1 MILTDLFES
10 QEMHNQDRLDSVLGR
25 CIELIHEKNG
35 ANPKKYGRVA
45 ACIIDMKNRKVFG
58 INSPGPNGTR
68 RHAERMAI
76 DKYHERYGKILPGA
90 IIVTTLSPCNR
101 DMAERDGPSC
111 QDLLLQNGIEKVYSG
126 YMDPSQHSDHP
137 FTEEMTQNDD
147 LWRRCKEFSDSF
159 VHDDLSE
166 DLDRPRA
173 AGCILYAQDTGRYG
187 LQQRSDTVNDPSVW
201 AAWGGGREPG
211 ETLEQC
217 ATRELA
223 EESGYTGPL
232 KLKRLAENNK
242 YTTFIGVVPHEFEPR
257 ACSEWKDYCWVDAGN
272 WPGPMHPGVAEALK
286 NIPANKQQVAEAFDQ
301 PYKILRW
308 EKGDYGD
315 VDAIARLDDGT
326 FLSIMFNKGFKQET
340 KEEAWSVEF
349 FRNNS
354 QEVTGEGD
362 EFRVFATV
370 LSAIQTFI
378 SDRVPGAKGKYK
390 PNKIYFSASK
400 KVEPGQKEHSRA
412 GLYDSLVQRYARALG
427 FRAFR
432 ADTGNIV
439 MYELSRI
446 KPMAENM
453 DHSKDNRAVEELK
466 AALIARKQRLQSA
479 TDDQVYDSIDKI
491 MTRIAKTHSI
501 SGQKLHDMWVDKY
514 HEVPDTWIMNENFA
528 DGKKPGRKGLA
539 KRVGVNCKQPVSKLR
554 SIAANSSGERQ
565 RMAHWCANMKSG
577 KKK

>member
-1 MILTDLFES
+1 MRS
-10 QEMHNQDRLDSVLGR
+10 QEFITESLD
-25 CIELIHEKNG
+25 H
-35 ANPKKYGRVA
+35 
-45 ACIIDMKNRKVFG
+45 
-58 INSPGPNGTR
+58 
-68 RHAERMAI
+68 
-76 DKYHERYGKILPGA
+76 
-90 IIVTTLSPCNR
+90 
-101 DMAERDGPSC
+101 
-111 QDLLLQNGIEKVYSG
+111 
-126 YMDPSQHSDHP
+126 
-137 FTEEMTQNDD
+137 
-147 LWRRCKEFSDSF
+147 
-159 VHDDLSE
+159 
-166 DLDRPRA
+166 
-173 AGCILYAQDTGRYG
+173 
-187 LQQRSDTVNDPSVW
+187 
-201 AAWGGGREPG
+201 
-211 ETLEQC
+211 
-217 ATRELA
+217 
-223 EESGYTGPL
+223 
-232 KLKRLAENNK
+232 
-242 YTTFIGVVPHEFEPR
+242 
-257 ACSEWKDYCWVDAGN
+257 
-272 WPGPMHPGVAEALK
+272 
-286 NIPANKQQVAEAFDQ
+286 

-354 QEVTGEGD
+354 QEKTGEGD
-362 EFRVFATV
+362 QQRVFATV
-370 LSAIQTFI
+370 LSAVQTFI

-400 KVEPGQKEHSRA
+400 EVNPDEDQRKAMTRA
-412 GLYDSLVQRYARALG
+412 RLYDSLVQRYARALG

-432 ADTGNIV
+432 AETGNKV

-446 KPMAENM
+446 TPIAEDMSRRGFLKGAGAMAAGISAAGGARADNQTDPNKLIAIVNINGESKEFNLTGRFKGDAKSQLHQAEEFITEFLEKRDINFSNLELRYQGAVLKTQNIGSVKEEQGVAENM
-453 DHSKDNRAVEELK
+453 DHSKDNQAVEELK

-514 HEVPDTWIMNENFA
+514 HEVPDTWIMSENFA

>member
-1 MILTDLFES
+1 MRS
-10 QEMHNQDRLDSVLGR
+10 QE
-25 CIELIHEKNG
+25 
-35 ANPKKYGRVA
+35 
-45 ACIIDMKNRKVFG
+45 
-58 INSPGPNGTR
+58 
-68 RHAERMAI
+68 
-76 DKYHERYGKILPGA
+76 
-90 IIVTTLSPCNR
+90 
-101 DMAERDGPSC
+101 
-111 QDLLLQNGIEKVYSG
+111 
-126 YMDPSQHSDHP
+126 
-137 FTEEMTQNDD
+137 
-147 LWRRCKEFSDSF
+147 
-159 VHDDLSE
+159 
-166 DLDRPRA
+166 
-173 AGCILYAQDTGRYG
+173 
-187 LQQRSDTVNDPSVW
+187 
-201 AAWGGGREPG
+201 
-211 ETLEQC
+211 
-217 ATRELA
+217 
-223 EESGYTGPL
+223 
-232 KLKRLAENNK
+232 
-242 YTTFIGVVPHEFEPR
+242 FIT
-257 ACSEWKDYCWVDAGN
+257 
-272 WPGPMHPGVAEALK
+272 EAL
-286 NIPANKQQVAEAFDQ
+286 NQ

-370 LSAIQTFI
+370 LSAIQTFV

-390 PNKIYFSASK
+390 PNKIYFAASK

-412 GLYDSLVQRYARALG
+412 GLYDSLVQRHAKALG

-446 KPMAENM
+446 KPIAEDMSRRGFLKGAGAMAAGISAAGGARANNQTDPNKLIAIVNINGESKEFNLTGRFKGDAKSQLHQAEEFITEFLEKRDINFSNLELRYQGTVLKTQNIGSVKEEQGVAENM
-453 DHSKDNRAVEELK
+453 DHNKDNQAVEELK